1 MSAAGYRD
9 DFFQQTENQQY
20 EGCKLVG
27 PGINIPTI
35 IAALDNKPVI
45 EVFETNPNT
54 LVYNNQPSA
63 NNPGNL
69 DVR

>member
-1 MSAAGYRD
+1 M
-9 DFFQQTENQQY
+9 TENQRY
-20 EGCKLVG
+20 EGCKLTG
-27 PGINIPTI
+27 PGINVSSI

-54 LVYNNQPSA
+54 LIFNNQPSA
-63 NNPGNL
+63 LNPGNL